1 MGLIYTNRNYGQ
13 VQLMIS
19 QILQYAKNQKELN
32 QPATILVT
40 KNTTESYHIDCLI
53 EKLEQNGFIVELSE
67 GRNHINVHISW

>member
-40 KNTTESYHIDCLI
+40 KNTTESYHIDYLI